1 MTPSEGTTNNEY
13 SMYKDDHIEYWSFLD
28 APAKKLARLEEEP

>member
-1 MTPSEGTTNNEY
+1 MTPDISATNNKY
-13 SMYKDDHIEYWSFLD
+13 SMNKDDHIEYWSFLD